1 MTVIATSVARTRIH
15 PSAARAY
22 TIPIVRE
29 LPAQPAATGE
39 PFTW

>member
-1 MTVIATSVARTRIH
+1 MTVIATSVARNRIH
-15 PSAARAY
+15 PGAARAY

-29 LPAQPAATGE
+29 LPAQPAGTGE